1 MTILTDQEKQDIAE
15 TVVHMS
21 FDINYSESIAH
32 VCELAEAAVIR
43 KLATVSVEP
52 CAWEV
57 ETEQQDGTRAKWVST
72 DRKRH
77 REFCDFGEPRQLYSQ
92 EAIAAARVQALED
105 AAKICEC
112 QWSTL
117 EERDAGIEY
126 AEAIR
131 ALIGGKDE
139 PSPNH

>member
-1 MTILTDQEKQDIAE
+1 MSLLTDQEIHAADPAPHE
-15 TVVHMS
+15 R
-21 FDINYSESIAH
+21 FDQERIDFARAIEQ
-32 VCELAEAAVIR
+32 AVIR
-43 KLATVSVEP
+43 KLATVGVEP

-105 AAKICEC
+105 AANRLRDLVLEHPRNAAETALQCE
-112 QWSTL
+112 
-117 EERDAGIEY
+117 A
-126 AEAIR
+126 AIR
-131 ALIGGKDE
+131 ALIGGL
-139 PSPNH
+139 NV

>member
-1 MTILTDQEKQDIAE
+1 MTILTDQEIHAADPAPHE
-15 TVVHMS
+15 R
-21 FDINYSESIAH
+21 FDQERIDFARAIEQ
-32 VCELAEAAVIR
+32 AVIR
-43 KLATVSVEP
+43 KLATVGVEP

-105 AAKICEC
+105 AAKICES

>member
-1 MTILTDQEKQDIAE
+1 MSLLTDQEKQDIAE
-15 TVVHMS
+15 AVVHMS
-21 FDINYSESIAH
+21 FDINYAESIAH

-57 ETEQQDGTRAKWVST
+57 ETEQQDGTRAKLVST

-92 EAIAAARVQALED
+92 EAIAAARTMALED
-105 AAKICEC
+105 AAKVADKFSSSS
-112 QWSTL
+112 QYKTQRNL
-117 EERDAGIEY
+117 
-126 AEAIR
+126 AEWIAKNIR
-131 ALIGGKDE
+131 ALIGGEK
-139 PSPNH
+139 

>member
-77 REFCDFGEPRQLYSQ
+77 REFCDFGEPRQLYS
-92 EAIAAARVQALED
+92 AVALAAARVQENEK
-105 AAKICEC
+105 AA
-112 QWSTL
+112 TL
-117 EERDAGIEY
+117 AMSMEGAAGQDI
-126 AEAIR
+126 ADAIR